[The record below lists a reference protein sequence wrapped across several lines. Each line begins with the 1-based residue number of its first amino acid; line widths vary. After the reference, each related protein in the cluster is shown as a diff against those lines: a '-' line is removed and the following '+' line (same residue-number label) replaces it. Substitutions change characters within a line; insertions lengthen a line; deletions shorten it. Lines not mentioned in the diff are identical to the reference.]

1 MCTLYDCE
9 ANVIREICVDFHLHK
24 TTWTQDCKKRLLLV
38 LLFDISFV
46 VRGGLG
52 VNSTQEHGVI
62 GMLLKSVLCDVD
74 MPVFIYLCVLTLV

>member
-1 MCTLYDCE
+1 MCILYDCE

-38 LLFDISFV
+38 LLFDIRFV

-52 VNSTQEHGVI
+52 FNSTQEHGVI
-62 GMLLKSVLCDVD
+62 GMLLKSVL
-74 MPVFIYLCVLTLV
+74 